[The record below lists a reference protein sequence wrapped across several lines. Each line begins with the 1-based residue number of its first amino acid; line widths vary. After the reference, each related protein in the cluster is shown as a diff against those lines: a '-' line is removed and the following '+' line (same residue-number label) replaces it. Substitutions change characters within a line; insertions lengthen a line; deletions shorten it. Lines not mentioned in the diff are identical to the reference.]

1 MSVTA
6 PVSALIG
13 LREGQTDPA
22 GRAGHDRGSGVH
34 GAPFGSAPVEG
45 GERVVAG
52 VGEHR
57 VQTPSTHAH
66 VAAGEDRQGQR
77 VLQQPVE
84 RIVLVV
90 IAVRIAQEE
99 CGFAP

>member
-1 MSVTA
+1 MLPQDLAHLRSRSPDAIEHQANADNIQIGRQAEALDERDRV

-13 LREGQTDPA
+13 LREGQTDPT

-57 VQTPSTHAH
+57 V
-66 VAAGEDRQGQR
+66 
-77 VLQQPVE
+77 
-84 RIVLVV
+84 
-90 IAVRIAQEE
+90 
-99 CGFAP
+99 